1 MRKLVVLTRLDQVN
15 GFRLAGI
22 NAIGVD
28 HIQDVTQMITS
39 WLANKEEIL
48 LALDDSYFGELDPKL
63 ISQIYDSDE
72 MLIVTIPD
80 GPVSG
85 AEASRKKRV
94 YEMIRHATGV
104 KIRFKGESNGTK

>member
-1 MRKLVVLTRLDQVN
+1 MRKLVVVTKPDQVN

-28 HIQDVTQMITS
+28 HVQEVDHLIRS
-39 WLANKEEIL
+39 WLKNKAEIL
-48 LALDDSYFGELDPKL
+48 LALDDSFFEGLDQKL
-63 ISQIYDSDE
+63 VDEIYTSND

-85 AEASRKKRV
+85 AETARKGRIF
-94 YEMIRHATGV
+94 EMIRHATGV
-104 KIRFKGESNGTK
+104 NIRFKGEAHGS

>member
-1 MRKLVVLTRLDQVN
+1 MKKLVVVTKFDQAN

-28 HIQDVTQMITS
+28 HIQDVNQLINS
-39 WLANKEEIL
+39 WLANNEEIL
-48 LALDDSYFGELDPKL
+48 LALDDSFFVHLDPKL
-63 ISQIYDSDE
+63 INQIYQSND

-85 AEASRKKRV
+85 AEATRKGRIFD
-94 YEMIRHATGV
+94 MIRHATGAQ
-104 KIRFKGESNGTK
+104 IRFKGETHGNQ

>member
-1 MRKLVVLTRLDQVN
+1 MVVTKLDQVN

-28 HIQDVTQMITS
+28 HIQDVNQLIRS
-39 WLANKEEIL
+39 WLNNREEIL
-48 LALDDSYFGELDPKL
+48 LALDDSFFNKLDPDL
-63 ISQIYDSDE
+63 INEIYHSEE

-85 AEASRKKRV
+85 VEAARKGRIF
-94 YEMIRHATGV
+94 EMIRHATGAQ
-104 KIRFKGESNGTK
+104 IRFKGESHGR